1 MIESMLQAYAIIDN
15 VGRYVG
21 QGLAYRK
28 YQPTDYF
35 SSLRTIRGGISTGQ
49 FFSFGSHV
57 AQEIAFAYSMQDLC
71 PKEAE

>member
-1 MIESMLQAYAIIDN
+1 MA
-15 VGRYVG
+15 VVFWYVG